1 MKDAIIDKGTEKV
14 GSDTTE
20 RRKSYAI
27 DTLSR
32 DLEDGKVI
40 LHSAETYSELR
51 TFVHGEPGEQG

>member
-14 GSDTTE
+14 GWDTTE

-40 LHSAETYSELR
+40 LHSTET
-51 TFVHGEPGEQG
+51 